1 MNKTSYFRWFLFVQ
15 LLMIFSDGL
24 LAQDKVEFSLDGEAL
39 ESGPIEKMETK
50 SIDSAEFDKA
60 FQDQKKVK
68 KMNNVVK
75 RPDAKK
81 SGSAAPVS
89 QPIASRPIV
98 PQTPSVSKSEAV
110 KVDVKK
116 AAAPPS
122 SVPARVTSRPG
133 PDSYWNKVVR
143 TLKKGYQ
150 QGRIQAEE
158 LAKKLK
164 MKWLESTK

>member
-1 MNKTSYFRWFLFVQ
+1 
-15 LLMIFSDGL
+15 MIFSDGL

-89 QPIASRPIV
+89 QTCR
-98 PQTPSVSKSEAV
+98 QRL
-110 KVDVKK
+110 
-116 AAAPPS
+116 APP
-122 SVPARVTSRPG
+122 
-133 PDSYWNKVVR
+133 
-143 TLKKGYQ
+143 
-150 QGRIQAEE
+150 
-158 LAKKLK
+158 
-164 MKWLESTK
+164 